1 MQDHEIVAV
10 TWGREGDPVE
20 PTHDN
25 SGPIIDVA
33 QWKLSSGE
41 PVSPLVWS
49 AALTSPLGENL
60 ARSNIRCVVPSV
72 FPVMCGRVFE
82 IHPLVQQ
89 VEICAGMV
97 PVRFLTLWLPCSPV
111 C

>member
-10 TWGREGDPVE
+10 TWEREGDPVE
-20 PTHDN
+20 PTHDD

-49 AALTSPLGENL
+49 AGLTSPLGENL
-60 ARSNIRCVVPSV
+60 ARSNIRWVALSV
-72 FPVMCGRVFE
+72 C
-82 IHPLVQQ
+82 
-89 VEICAGMV
+89 
-97 PVRFLTLWLPCSPV
+97 
-111 C
+111 

>member
-10 TWGREGDPVE
+10 TWAREGDPVE
-20 PTHDN
+20 PSHDD

-49 AALTSPLGENL
+49 AGLTSPLGENL
-60 ARSNIRCVVPSV
+60 ARSNIRCVALSDRR
-72 FPVMCGRVFE
+72 CGMELRQCKRQIIVLE
-82 IHPLVQQ
+82 
-89 VEICAGMV
+89 G
-97 PVRFLTLWLPCSPV
+97 
-111 C
+111 